1 MIWRNTDNV
10 GSAELG
16 KGSPLLN
23 RILYRM
29 RHPRERTSINRDAPI
44 SIHWLEILESVFLF
58 TLFLSCTIP
67 YTVLAGSIIISPSEI
82 FAGLFI
88 LWRLTTGGTE
98 WARLDRGVK
107 RLIWGFRVFAVW
119 SGLLWLSS
127 SDWPE
132 RRGMFLDWLLAALL
146 VECLL
151 RSPWNDWKRIA
162 SLYVWAA
169 LPTSV
174 WGVMQHAMG
183 IGLAPKDFAGWS
195 SNAASIPIA
204 GFFGHPND
212 LAVYLYW
219 PLLVC
224 IGLVWAYHSWRRI
237 VYGLLTMLYGLVM
250 YWTISRTTLLAVV
263 FVAILTA
270 LVVLIRRRRIFL
282 LAVIAGAVVT
292 AIAISWIFLTIPLDR
307 INFTLSGR
315 LDLWSQSLQLI
326 FSDKYLLPFGYNL
339 SGSGNN
345 PSIWYLPHN
354 IYILSWLEFGWPGI
368 LLLVGLAAYL
378 LYSGWKRYEKL
389 RSHFPA
395 AVLWGGLAG
404 LFLIGGMADL
414 YFHEPY
420 VIINFI
426 CVLGLWA
433 AQLRWIDS
441 PLAAWNS
448 GEPYTENGPASGK
461 VIPPV
466 VESRR

>member
-23 RILYRM
+23 RILYWM

-44 SIHWLEILESVFLF
+44 SIHWLEILEGVFLF
-58 TLFLSCTIP
+58 ALFLSCTIP
-67 YTVLAGSIIISPSEI
+67 YTVLAGSVIISPAEI

-88 LWRLTTGGTE
+88 LWRWTAGRTE

-127 SDWPE
+127 GDWVD
-132 RRGMFLDWLLAALL
+132 RRGMFVDWAFAALL
-146 VECLL
+146 VDCLL

-195 SNAASIPIA
+195 SNASSILIK
-204 GFFGHPND
+204 GFFGFPND
-212 LAVYLYW
+212 LAVYIYW

-224 IGLVWAYHSWRRI
+224 IGLTWAYHSWRRI
-237 VYGLLTMLYGLVM
+237 VYALLTLLYGLVL

-263 FVAILTA
+263 FVAVLTA

-282 LAVIAGAVVT
+282 VAVIAGAAVT
-292 AIAISWIFLTIPLDR
+292 ALAIAWIFLTIPLDR
-307 INFTLSGR
+307 INLTLSGR
-315 LDLWSQSLQLI
+315 FDAWSQSLQLI
-326 FSDKYLLPFGYNL
+326 FSDKYLLPLGYNL
-339 SGSGNN
+339 IGSGNN
-345 PSIWYLPHN
+345 PSIWWLPHN
-354 IYILSWLEFGWPGI
+354 IYLLSWLEFGWPGV
-368 LLLVGLAAYL
+368 LLLVGLVGYL
-378 LYSGWKRYEKL
+378 LYSGWKRYGEL
-389 RSHFPA
+389 RSHFPV
-395 AVLWGGLAG
+395 AVLWGGIAG
-404 LFLIGGMADL
+404 LFFVGGMADL

-433 AQLRWIDS
+433 AQLRWIDAS
-441 PLAAWNS
+441 PSS
-448 GEPYTENGPASGK
+448 GNTEVPSSENGSIPGK
-461 VIPPV
+461 ANPPS
-466 VESRR
+466 VEPSR

>member
-1 MIWRNTDNV
+1 MIWGNTDNV
-10 GSAELG
+10 VSAELG

-23 RILYRM
+23 RTLYRI
-29 RHPRERTSINRDAPI
+29 RHPRELISTLRGTPVSIN
-44 SIHWLEILESVFLF
+44 WLELFESVFLF
-58 TLFLSCTIP
+58 ALFLSCTIP
-67 YTVLAGSIIISPSEI
+67 YTVLAGSITISPAEI
-82 FAGLFI
+82 FAWLLI

-98 WARLDRGVK
+98 WVRLDRGVK
-107 RLIWGFRVFAVW
+107 RLIWGFRVFAAW
-119 SGLLWLSS
+119 SGLLWVFS

-132 RRGMFLDWLLAALL
+132 RHGMFLDWLLAALL

-169 LPTSV
+169 LPTCV

-212 LAVYLYW
+212 LAIYLYW

-224 IGLVWAYHSWRRI
+224 IGLVWAYPSWRRI
-237 VYGLLTMLYGLVM
+237 IYGLLALLYGLVM

-282 LAVIAGAVVT
+282 LAVIAGSAVT
-292 AIAISWIFLTIPLDR
+292 AIAIAWIFLTIPLDR
-307 INFTLSGR
+307 INSTLSGR
-315 LDLWSQSLQLI
+315 LDIWSQSLQLI
-326 FSDKYLLPFGYNL
+326 FSDKYLLAFGYLSVPPANL
-339 SGSGNN
+339 SV
-345 PSIWYLPHN
+345 WYIPHN
-354 IYILSWLEFGWPGI
+354 IYILSWIEYGVVGFLMLI
-368 LLLVGLAAYL
+368 GLAVYL
-378 LYSGWKRYEKL
+378 LHSGWKRYEKL

-433 AQLRWIDS
+433 AQIRGIDA
-441 PLAAWNS
+441 PPGS
-448 GEPYTENGPASGK
+448 GNTEVPSSKNRPVSGK
-461 VIPPV
+461 ANPPSL
-466 VESRR
+466 EPSR

>member
-1 MIWRNTDNV
+1 MIWRNTDNI
-10 GSAELG
+10 GSAEPG
-16 KGSPLLN
+16 KGSPFLN
-23 RILYRM
+23 RILYWM
-29 RHPRERTSINRDAPI
+29 RHPRERTIINRDAPI
-44 SIHWLEILESVFLF
+44 SINWLEILESVFLLA
-58 TLFLSCTIP
+58 LFLSCTIP
-67 YTVLAGSIIISPSEI
+67 YTVVAGSVLLSPAEI
-82 FAGLFI
+82 FAWLFI
-88 LWRLTTGGTE
+88 LWRWTTGGTE
-98 WARLDRGVK
+98 RAKLDRGVK

-119 SGLLWLSS
+119 SGLLWLFS

-132 RRGMFLDWLLAALL
+132 RRGMFLDWLLVALL
-146 VECLL
+146 IDCLL

-174 WGVMQHAMG
+174 WGVIQHAMG

-212 LAVYLYW
+212 LAIYLYW

-224 IGLVWAYHSWRRI
+224 IGLVWAYQSWHRI
-237 VYGLLTMLYGLVM
+237 VYGLLTLFYGLVM

-263 FVAILTA
+263 FVAVLTA
-270 LVVLIRRRRIFL
+270 LVVLIRRKRIFL
-282 LAVIAGAVVT
+282 LAVIAGVAVT
-292 AIAISWIFLTIPLDR
+292 ALAISWIFLTIPLDR
-307 INFTLSGR
+307 INSTLSGR
-315 LDLWSQSLQLI
+315 LDLWSQGLQLI

-339 SGSGNN
+339 SSSGNN
-345 PSIWYLPHN
+345 PSIWWLPHN
-354 IYILSWLEFGWPGI
+354 IYSLSWLEFGWPGI

-414 YFHEPY
+414 YFQEPY
-420 VIINFI
+420 VTINFL
-426 CVLGLWA
+426 CVMALWA
-433 AQLRWIDS
+433 AQLREIDASPSLGNTDS
-441 PLAAWNS
+441 PSAQVGLQ
-448 GEPYTENGPASGK
+448 TGK
-461 VIPPV
+461 IA
-466 VESRR
+466 